1 MAAITISRQLGSLGT
16 RLARRVA
23 RRLGYRLVWREV
35 INEAARRAGAPE
47 AALAMIDDL
56 GLLNVDIRPEAH
68 RAYQNAVREVMDDLI
83 SEGDVV
89 IVGRAGQIILG
100 DRPDV
105 LHVRVIAPLP
115 LRVQRIVSMQN
126 ISTAA
131 ARAQVE
137 QSDRTRRDYLE
148 SFYGV
153 DWADPQLY
161 DLVLNTGRLTVGIG
175 VALVC
180 QALAGHVEGDAAGTS
195 SEGEQALG

>member
-1 MAAITISRQLGSLGT
+1 MAAITVSRQLGSLGT

-23 RRLGYRLVWREV
+23 RRLDYRLVWREV

-56 GLLNVDIRPEAH
+56 GLLEVDLRPEAH
-68 RAYQNAVREVMDDLI
+68 RAYQNAVREVMEDLV

-89 IVGRAGQIILG
+89 IVGRAGQVILG
-100 DRPDV
+100 DHPDV
-105 LHVRVIAPLP
+105 LHVRVIAPMP
-115 LRVQRIVSMQN
+115 LRVERTASIQSIP
-126 ISTAA
+126 TAA

-148 SFYGV
+148 GVYGV
-153 DWADPQLY
+153 DWEDPQLY
-161 DLVLNTGRLTVGIG
+161 DLVLNTGRLTAETG

-180 QALAGHVEGDAAGTS
+180 QALAQRVGGEVAEAS
-195 SEGEQALG
+195 SKGEHDLG